1 MTTCQI
7 IIVNCDGSVSKFLQ
21 DEKNRIEIIADR
33 MCILIKSHNR
43 LYNFKGQTVITAVP
57 EGYGNNPEK
66 GRMAVVNNKRNRW
79 KNR

>member
-7 IIVNCDGSVSKFLQ
+7 IIVNCDGSVSKLLQ

-66 GRMAVVNNKRNRW
+66 GRMAVVNNKRNR
-79 KNR
+79 

>member
-7 IIVNCDGSVSKFLQ
+7 IIVNCDCSVSKILQ

-66 GRMAVVNNKRNRW
+66 GRMAVVNNKRNR
-79 KNR
+79 

>member
-1 MTTCQI
+1 MQLTTCQI
-7 IIVNCDGSVSKFLQ
+7 IIVNCDCSVSKFLQ

-33 MCILIKSHNR
+33 MCILIKGHNR

-66 GRMAVVNNKRNRW
+66 GRMAVVDNKRNR
-79 KNR
+79 

>member
-1 MTTCQI
+1 MLWFCLKI
-7 IIVNCDGSVSKFLQ
+7 LQ

-66 GRMAVVNNKRNRW
+66 GRMAVVNNKRNR
-79 KNR
+79 

>member
-1 MTTCQI
+1 MTICKI

-33 MCILIKSHNR
+33 MCILIKGHNR

-66 GRMAVVNNKRNRW
+66 GRMAVVDNKRNR
-79 KNR
+79 

>member
-7 IIVNCDGSVSKFLQ
+7 IIVNCDCSVSKFLQ

-66 GRMAVVNNKRNRW
+66 GRMTVVNNKRNR
-79 KNR
+79 

>member
-7 IIVNCDGSVSKFLQ
+7 IIVNCDCSVSKFLQ

-66 GRMAVVNNKRNRW
+66 GRMAVVNNKRNR
-79 KNR
+79 

>member
-1 MTTCQI
+1 MTICKI

-43 LYNFKGQTVITAVP
+43 LYSFKGQTVITAVP

-66 GRMAVVNNKRNRW
+66 GRMAVVNNKRNR
-79 KNR
+79 

>member
-7 IIVNCDGSVSKFLQ
+7 IIVNCDCSVSKFLH

-66 GRMAVVNNKRNRW
+66 GRMAVVNNKRNR
-79 KNR
+79 